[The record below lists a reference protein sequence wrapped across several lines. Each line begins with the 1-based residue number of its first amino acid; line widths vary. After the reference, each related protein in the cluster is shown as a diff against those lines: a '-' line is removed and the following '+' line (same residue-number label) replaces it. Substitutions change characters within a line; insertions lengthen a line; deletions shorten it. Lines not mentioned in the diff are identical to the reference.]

1 MRVALGDVTPTVSM
15 LLPSLGPALPG
26 TPSYSGGLTGFK
38 RLGRFGLGQACT
50 QWVSA
55 SGNACASDPSTGV
68 MEDVVTGVPCTCS
81 APACLPQGS
90 YGPLQPGQVYC
101 ATGTTTPPATTLPTC
116 TVAAPGV
123 PCVAPTVAPT
133 TTTGISTTTI
143 IAGVAVIAVIF
154 AMMARR

>member
-38 RLGRFGLGQACT
+38 RLGRFRGLGQACT
-50 QWVSA
+50 QWTSPD
-55 SGNACASDPSTGV
+55 GNACAIGDLGT
-68 MEDVVTGVPCTCS
+68 MEDVSTGTPCTCS
-81 APACLPQGS
+81 STAPACLPQGS

-101 ATGTTTPPATTLPTC
+101 PTTT
-116 TVAAPGV
+116 
-123 PCVAPTVAPT
+123 PT